1 LIGKNDLQSIFFT
14 RHLSQLA
21 LEPDTF
27 QLNQILQF
35 VGSLISIGLSLIR
48 IGFFKPAIFENGWR
62 QSSIKH
68 LNSKIHVA
76 LLFNIPASL
85 SVHIKDLSNL
95 NNHDSMRFDGE
106 NLCAVND
113 VQLFQISG
121 TLSLARLSSSSK
133 SLSQRRQP
141 VPRRLTMLLIVQACT
156 MSSMMVSIFHYHSV
170 RPILIIRVSWL
181 AVFSLRESA

>member
-1 LIGKNDLQSIFFT
+1 LIGKNDLQSTFFT
-14 RHLSQLA
+14 RRLSQLA
-21 LEPDTF
+21 LEPDAF

-35 VGSLISIGLSLIR
+35 VGSLIRIGL
-48 IGFFKPAIFENGWR
+48 FKPAIFENGWR

-76 LLFNIPASL
+76 LLTNIPASL
-85 SVHIKDLSNL
+85 SVHIKDLSIL

-113 VQLFQISG
+113 VQLFQISV

-133 SLSQRRQP
+133 SLSQHRQP
-141 VPRRLTMLLIVQACT
+141 VPRLLTMLLIVQAYT
-156 MSSMMVSIFHYHSV
+156 MSSMMVPIFHYHSV
-170 RPILIIRVSWL
+170 RPILMIRVSNSWL
-181 AVFSLRESA
+181 AGFSLRESA